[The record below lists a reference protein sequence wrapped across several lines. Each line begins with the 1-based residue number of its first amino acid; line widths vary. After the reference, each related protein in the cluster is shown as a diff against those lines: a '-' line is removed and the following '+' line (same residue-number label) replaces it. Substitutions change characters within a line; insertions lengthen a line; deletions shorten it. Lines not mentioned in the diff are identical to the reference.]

1 MMSRTGSKSGF
12 SLLEV
17 LVATVILSVGVVF
30 LFPSFFLATDVLMI
44 ARDRLV
50 VQSWAENRLWEEGRA
65 LQQVGRGAVGAG
77 SGDVLLGKR
86 MYTWEKRIE
95 EIDPGLSAVTL
106 TVRWAAGGRP
116 REGVYTAWVATGP
129 G

>member
-1 MMSRTGSKSGF
+1 
-12 SLLEV
+12 
-17 LVATVILSVGVVF
+17 
-30 LFPSFFLATDVLMI
+30 MI

-77 SGDVLLGKR
+77 SG
-86 MYTWEKRIE
+86 WEKRIE